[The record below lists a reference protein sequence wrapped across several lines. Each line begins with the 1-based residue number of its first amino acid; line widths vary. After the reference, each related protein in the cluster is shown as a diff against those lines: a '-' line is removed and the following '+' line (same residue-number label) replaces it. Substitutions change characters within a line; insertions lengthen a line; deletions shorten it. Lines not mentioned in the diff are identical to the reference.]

1 MQGFEALT
9 YMIVPVFYAT
19 NGNARRPSFRR
30 ELLVF
35 SHTVLKRVFTVEYL
49 LRTGLG
55 ELLICRSW
63 LSLNPSFRFSLS
75 EMESRSAFVRLL
87 ILTTQWDSVFTFW
100 CLKRNQG
107 REHQSQQPRFNPLTS
122 DITSTL

>member
-1 MQGFEALT
+1 
-9 YMIVPVFYAT
+9 MIVPVFYAT
-19 NGNARRPSFRR
+19 NGNAWRPSFRR
-30 ELLVF
+30 ELLV
-35 SHTVLKRVFTVEYL
+35 
-49 LRTGLG
+49 
-55 ELLICRSW
+55 CRSR